1 MAKEY
6 SRTQRVADQIQREL
20 AQLIQLEMK
29 DPRLGMVTVSAVDIS
44 RDLAFADIYVSFL
57 GLDDQDQIDESL
69 QVLKKAAG
77 FLRSQLA
84 RSIRMRFTPQL
95 RFHFDNSL
103 RRGAFLSSLIDE
115 AVSQEAV
122 SQQEAISQQEAVSQ
136 KNTDTAATTH
146 RDEGN
151 SED

>member
-6 SRTQRVADQIQREL
+6 SRTQRVSDQIQREL

-57 GLDDQDQIDESL
+57 GVDDQEQIDESL
-69 QVLKKAAG
+69 EVLQKATG

-84 RSIRMRFTPQL
+84 RAVKMRFTPQL

-103 RRGAFLSSLIDE
+103 RRGAYLSSLIDE
-115 AVSQEAV
+115 AVGKENVSQE
-122 SQQEAISQQEAVSQ
+122 
-136 KNTDTAATTH
+136 
-146 RDEGN
+146 DEGSVN
-151 SED
+151 KGSGE